1 MQVKTRDGILT
12 EITYIPNLLV
22 YLKVF
27 QGVLRLA
34 SVYVSLCKAGEVSH
48 LKWRDEF
55 HCKPM
60 VGKKRLADELNEES
74 NRMERCLYQWR
85 EEIHA
90 KRMQYSHL
98 NHYTTQQLLLLRKSL
113 AGVCNEGPR
122 ACESLPLQVF
132 SLLESVLPGILPSAL
147 HAALVSS
154 GICSAQ
160 ERDPLRTHEAG
171 FTFQMS
177 DSPAGRSVSS
187 TQSSVVT
194 SPGSQSSTVERFRSL
209 VSKVEHICVD
219 FDLDSEMVAI
229 AAMAA
234 CGNVGE
240 GDLILW
246 CLKNGAN
253 EILVSEKYSEAQ
265 NDPRFAML
273 LSKLETEPSTAEDTF
288 ESQR

>member
-1 MQVKTRDGILT
+1 M
-12 EITYIPNLLV
+12 
-22 YLKVF
+22 
-27 QGVLRLA
+27 LRLA
-34 SVYVSLCKAGEVSH
+34 SVYVSLCQAGEVSH
-48 LKWRDEF
+48 LKWRDQF
-55 HCKPM
+55 HSKPAL
-60 VGKKRLADELNEES
+60 VGEKRLADELNKES
-74 NRMERCLYQWR
+74 DRMERCLDQWT

-113 AGVCNEGPR
+113 AGVRNEGPR

-160 ERDPLRTHEAG
+160 ERDPLRTYEAG

-177 DSPAGRSVSS
+177 DSPGRSVSS
-187 TQSSVVT
+187 TQSSIVT
-194 SPGSQSSTVERFRSL
+194 SPGSQSSAVERFRSL
-209 VSKVEHICVD
+209 VSKVEQICVD
-219 FDLDSEMVAI
+219 VDSEMVAI
-229 AAMAA
+229 AAMVA

-246 CLKNGAN
+246 CFKNGTN

-273 LSKLETEPSTAEDTF
+273 LSKLGAEPSTAEDTF
-288 ESQR
+288 ESHR

>member
-1 MQVKTRDGILT
+1 MQVWTRDNILT
-12 EITYIPNLLV
+12 DLMFILDSHSSCLF
-22 YLKVF
+22 KVF

-34 SVYVSLCKAGEVSH
+34 SVYVSLCKEGEVSH
-48 LKWRDEF
+48 LEWRDQF
-55 HCKPM
+55 HSKPL
-60 VGKKRLADELNEES
+60 VGEERLADQLNEES

-98 NHYTTQQLLLLRKSL
+98 NHYTIQQLLLLRKSL
-113 AGVCNEGPR
+113 AGVHNEGLR
-122 ACESLPLQVF
+122 ACESLF

-160 ERDPLRTHEAG
+160 ERDPLRTYEAG

-177 DSPAGRSVSS
+177 DSPGRSVSS
-187 TQSSVVT
+187 TQSSIVT
-194 SPGSQSSTVERFRSL
+194 SPGSQSSAVERFRSL
-209 VSKVEHICVD
+209 VSKVEQICVD
-219 FDLDSEMVAI
+219 VDSEMVAI
-229 AAMAA
+229 AAMVA

-246 CLKNGAN
+246 CFKNGTN

-273 LSKLETEPSTAEDTF
+273 LSKLGAEPSTAEDTF